1 MPRPMPLPPPVTMAT
16 FPSSRAMQSSV
27 DIIGVSEGHMTT
39 HRLRSRNWFGRQDL
53 DGFAHR
59 SWLKTEGYS
68 DAMFDGR
75 PVIGIGNSWSELTN
89 CNAHLRQVAEAV
101 KRGVLSAG
109 GFPLE
114 FPTIS
119 LGEILMKPTTM
130 LFRNLMAMDVE
141 ECIRAYPLD
150 GVVLLSGCDKTT
162 PAMLMG
168 AASADVPA
176 IVVTGGPMLRGKWG
190 QEELGSGTDVWR
202 YWAERRAG
210 RLSEEEWC
218 EMESC
223 MSRSAGHCMVMG
235 TASTMASM
243 AEALGMTLP
252 GNAAIPAPDSR
263 RLALAELS
271 GRRAVEMASAGGPRP
286 SEILTAQAFDNAI
299 RADMAIGGST
309 NAIIHLVA
317 IAGRVGVPLPL
328 KRFDE
333 LSKTTPFLVNLRP
346 SGKYLME
353 DFFYAGGLP
362 AVLRQLQPLLH
373 GGALTV
379 NGRSIADNVKDA
391 KCYNE
396 DVIRPLSMPLAGEGG
411 TVILFGNLCPDGA
424 VLKQSAASP
433 HLLTHR
439 GHAVVFEDHADLHRR
454 IDDESLPI
462 DETSVL
468 VLKQVGPKGAPGM
481 PEWGAAPI
489 PSRLLRKGVKDMV
502 RISDARMSGTS
513 YGTVVLHVAPESA
526 IGGPLA
532 LVRDGDEVELDVP
545 RRSLTLRV
553 SDDELARRRAAW
565 RPRAPHFTRGY
576 GKLFL
581 DHVLQANE
589 GVDFD
594 YLKGRTPV
602 RFEDTAGPSHS

>member
-1 MPRPMPLPPPVTMAT
+1 
-16 FPSSRAMQSSV
+16 
-27 DIIGVSEGHMTT
+27 MTAQA
-39 HRLRSRNWFGRQDL
+39 LRSRNWFGRQDL

-68 DAMFDGR
+68 DLVFDGR

-101 KRGVLSAG
+101 KRGVWSAG

-119 LGEILMKPTTM
+119 LGEVLMKPTTM

-150 GVVLLSGCDKTT
+150 AVVLLSGCDKTT

-176 IVVTGGPMLRGKWG
+176 IMVTGGPMLRGVWR
-190 QEELGSGTDVWR
+190 QEELGSGTDLWR
-202 YWAERRAG
+202 LWAERRAG
-210 RLSEEEWC
+210 RLSDEELC
-218 EMESC
+218 EAESC
-223 MSRSAGHCMVMG
+223 MSRSTGHCMVMG

-243 AEALGMTLP
+243 VEALGMTLP

-271 GRRAVEMASAGGPRP
+271 GRRAVEMARAGGPKP
-286 SEILTAQAFDNAI
+286 SEILTARAFDNAI

-317 IAGRVGVPLPL
+317 IAGRAGVPLPL
-328 KRFDE
+328 TRFDE
-333 LSKTTPFLVNLRP
+333 LSRTTPFLVNVRP

-353 DFFYAGGLP
+353 DFFYAGGLS
-362 AVLRQLQPLLH
+362 AVLRQLLPLLH
-373 GGALTV
+373 GDALTV
-379 NGRSIADNVKDA
+379 NGRSLADNVREA
-391 KCYNE
+391 ACYNE
-396 DVIRPLSMPLAGEGG
+396 DVIRQLGMPIAAEGG
-411 TVILFGNLCPDGA
+411 TVILRGNLCPDGA

-433 HLLTHR
+433 HLMTHR
-439 GHAVVFEDHADLHRR
+439 GRAVVFEDHADLHRR
-454 IDDESLPI
+454 IDDDALAV
-462 DETSVL
+462 DETSIL
-468 VLKQVGPKGAPGM
+468 VLKHVGPKGAPGM

-489 PSRLLRKGVKDMV
+489 PTRLLRKGVKDMV

-526 IGGPLA
+526 VGGPLA
-532 LVRDGDEVELDVP
+532 LVRDSDEIELNVP
-545 RRSLTLRV
+545 SRTLTLRV
-553 SDDELARRRAAW
+553 GDEELGRRRAAW
-565 RPRAPHFTRGY
+565 KPRSPHFDRGY
-576 GKLFL
+576 GRMFL
-581 DHVLQANE
+581 DHVLQAHE
-589 GVDFD
+589 GCDFD
-594 YLKGRTPV
+594 FLRGRTPV
-602 RFEDTAGPSHS
+602 RAEDTAGPSHA

>member
-1 MPRPMPLPPPVTMAT
+1 
-16 FPSSRAMQSSV
+16 
-27 DIIGVSEGHMTT
+27 MTT
-39 HRLRSRNWFGRQDL
+39 QPLRSRNWFGRNDL
-53 DGFAHR
+53 DGFVHR
-59 SWLKTEGYS
+59 SWLKTEGFS
-68 DAMFDGR
+68 DLVFDGR
-75 PVIGIGNSWSELTN
+75 PVVGIANSWSELTN

-101 KRGVLSAG
+101 KRGVWSAG

-119 LGEILMKPTTM
+119 LGEVLMKPTTM

-150 GVVLLSGCDKTT
+150 AVVLLSGCDKTT

-176 IVVTGGPMLRGKWG
+176 LMVTGGPMLRGRWRT
-190 QEELGSGTDVWR
+190 EDLGSGTDAWR
-202 YWAERRAG
+202 LWAERRAD
-210 RLSEEEWC
+210 RLTDEELC
-218 EMESC
+218 EAESC
-223 MSRSAGHCMVMG
+223 MSRSSGHCMVMG
-235 TASTMASM
+235 TASTMASV

-271 GRRAVEMASAGGPRP
+271 GRRAVEMAQARGPRP
-286 SEILTAQAFDNAI
+286 SQILTAKAFDNAI

-317 IAGRVGVPLPL
+317 IAGRIGVPLAL
-328 KRFDE
+328 ARFDE
-333 LSKTTPFLVNLRP
+333 LAKTTPFLVNLRP

-362 AVLRQLQPLLH
+362 AVLKELLPLLH
-373 GGALTV
+373 GDALTV
-379 NGRSIADNVKDA
+379 NGKTMADNVAGARCFND
-391 KCYNE
+391 
-396 DVIRPLSMPLAGEGG
+396 DVIRPLRMPLAPEGG
-411 TVILFGNLCPDGA
+411 TVVLFGNLCPDGA

-439 GHAVVFEDHADLHRR
+439 GRAVVFDDHTDLHRR
-454 IDDESLPI
+454 IDDPNLAV

-489 PSRLLRKGVKDMV
+489 PARLLKEGVKDMV

-526 IGGPLA
+526 VGGPLA
-532 LVRDGDEVELDVP
+532 LVRDGDEIELDVP
-545 RRSLTLRV
+545 RRRLTLRV
-553 SDDELARRRAAW
+553 SDEEIARRKAAW
-565 RPRAPHFTRGY
+565 KPRVAHFSRGY
-576 GKLFL
+576 GRLFL

-594 YLKGRTPV
+594 FLRGATPV
-602 RFEDTAGPSHS
+602 RDEDTAGPSHA

>member
-1 MPRPMPLPPPVTMAT
+1 MKGA
-16 FPSSRAMQSSV
+16 
-27 DIIGVSEGHMTT
+27 DEGQMTT
-39 HRLRSRNWFGRQDL
+39 PPLRSRNWFGRQDL

-68 DAMFDGR
+68 DLVFDGR

-101 KRGVLSAG
+101 KRGVWSAG

-119 LGEILMKPTTM
+119 LGEVLMKPTAM

-150 GVVLLSGCDKTT
+150 AVVLLSGCDKTT

-176 IVVTGGPMLRGKWG
+176 IIVTGGPMLRGVWR
-190 QEELGSGTDVWR
+190 QEELGSGTDLWR
-202 YWAERRAG
+202 LWGERRAG
-210 RLSEEEWC
+210 RLTDEELC
-218 EMESC
+218 EAESC
-223 MSRSAGHCMVMG
+223 MSRSSGHCMVMG
-235 TASTMASM
+235 TASTMASVV
-243 AEALGMTLP
+243 EALGMTLP

-271 GRRAVEMASAGGPRP
+271 GRRAVEMALAGGPRP

-317 IAGRVGVPLPL
+317 IAGRAGVPLPL
-328 KRFDE
+328 ARFDE
-333 LSKTTPFLVNLRP
+333 LSRTTPFLVNLRP

-362 AVLRQLQPLLH
+362 AVLRQLLPLLH
-373 GGALTV
+373 GDALTV
-379 NGRSIADNVKDA
+379 NGRSLAANVREA
-391 KCYNE
+391 ACHNE
-396 DVIRPLSMPLAGEGG
+396 DVIRPPAMPIAREGG
-411 TVILFGNLCPDGA
+411 TVILRGNLCPDGA

-439 GHAVVFEDHADLHRR
+439 GRAVVFEDHADLHRR
-454 IDDESLPI
+454 IDDPALPI

-468 VLKQVGPKGAPGM
+468 VLKHVGPRGAPGM

-489 PSRLLRKGVKDMV
+489 PARLLRKGVKDMV

-526 IGGPLA
+526 VGGPLA
-532 LVRDGDEVELDVP
+532 LVRDGDEIELDVP
-545 RRSLTLRV
+545 SRSLTLRV
-553 SDDELARRRAAW
+553 PDDELARRRGAW

-576 GKLFL
+576 GRMFL

-589 GVDFD
+589 GCDFD
-594 YLKGRTPV
+594 FLRGGTPV
-602 RFEDTAGPSHS
+602 RAEDTAGPSHA

>member
-1 MPRPMPLPPPVTMAT
+1 
-16 FPSSRAMQSSV
+16 
-27 DIIGVSEGHMTT
+27 MTA
-39 HRLRSRNWFGRQDL
+39 HPLRSRNWFGRNDL
-53 DGFAHR
+53 DGFVHR
-59 SWLKTEGYS
+59 SWLKAEGFS
-68 DAMFDGR
+68 DTVFDGR
-75 PVIGIGNSWSELTN
+75 PVVGIANSWSELTN

-101 KRGVLSAG
+101 KRGVWSTG

-119 LGEILMKPTTM
+119 LGEVLMKPTTM

-150 GVVLLSGCDKTT
+150 AVVLLSGCDKTT

-176 IVVTGGPMLRGKWG
+176 VMVTGGPMLRGKWRD
-190 QEELGSGTDVWR
+190 EELGSGTDAWR
-202 YWAERRAG
+202 LWAERRAG
-210 RLSEEEWC
+210 RLSDEELC
-218 EMESC
+218 EAESC
-223 MSRSAGHCMVMG
+223 MSRSSGHCMVMG
-235 TASTMASM
+235 TASTMASV

-252 GNAAIPAPDSR
+252 GNAAIPAPDAR
-263 RLALAELS
+263 RLAMAEMA
-271 GRRAVEMASAGGPRP
+271 GRRAVEMAVAGGPKP
-286 SEILTAQAFDNAI
+286 SQILTAQAFDNAI

-317 IAGRVGVPLPL
+317 IAGRAGVELPL
-328 KRFDE
+328 KRFDD
-333 LSKTTPFLVNLRP
+333 LSKATPFLVNVRP

-362 AVLRQLQPLLH
+362 VVLKELLPLLH

-379 NGRSIADNVKDA
+379 NGRSIADNVREA
-391 KCYNE
+391 KCFDQ
-396 DVIRPLSMPLAGEGG
+396 DVIRPLGMPLAREGG

-439 GHAVVFEDHADLHRR
+439 GRAVVFEDHADLHRR

-462 DETSVL
+462 DENSVL
-468 VLKQVGPKGAPGM
+468 VLKQVGPRGAPGM

-489 PSRLLRKGVKDMV
+489 PARLLRRGIKDMI

-526 IGGPLA
+526 VGGPLA
-532 LVRDGDEVELDVP
+532 LVRDGDEIELDVP
-545 RRSLTLRV
+545 GRRLTLKV
-553 SDDELARRRAAW
+553 GDDELARRRAAW
-565 RPRAPHFTRGY
+565 KPRPAHFSRGY

-589 GVDFD
+589 GCDFD
-594 YLKGRTPV
+594 YLRGRTPV
-602 RFEDTAGPSHS
+602 RHEDTAGPSHS

>member
-1 MPRPMPLPPPVTMAT
+1 
-16 FPSSRAMQSSV
+16 
-27 DIIGVSEGHMTT
+27 
-39 HRLRSRNWFGRQDL
+39 
-53 DGFAHR
+53 
-59 SWLKTEGYS
+59 
-68 DAMFDGR
+68 
-75 PVIGIGNSWSELTN
+75 
-89 CNAHLRQVAEAV
+89 
-101 KRGVLSAG
+101 
-109 GFPLE
+109 
-114 FPTIS
+114 
-119 LGEILMKPTTM
+119 
-130 LFRNLMAMDVE
+130 MAMDVE

-150 GVVLLSGCDKTT
+150 AVVLLSGCDKTT

-176 IVVTGGPMLRGKWG
+176 VMVTGGPMLRGKWRD
-190 QEELGSGTDVWR
+190 EELGSGTDAWR
-202 YWAERRAG
+202 LWAERRAG
-210 RLSEEEWC
+210 RLSDEELC
-218 EMESC
+218 EAESC
-223 MSRSAGHCMVMG
+223 MSRSSGHCMVMG
-235 TASTMASM
+235 TASTMASV

-252 GNAAIPAPDSR
+252 GNAAIPAPDAR
-263 RLALAELS
+263 RLAMAEMA
-271 GRRAVEMASAGGPRP
+271 GRRAVEMAVAGGPKP
-286 SEILTAQAFDNAI
+286 SQILTAQAFDNAI

-317 IAGRVGVPLPL
+317 IAGRAGVELPL
-328 KRFDE
+328 KRFDD

-362 AVLRQLQPLLH
+362 VVLKELLPLLH

-379 NGRSIADNVKDA
+379 NGRSIADNVREA
-391 KCYNE
+391 KCFDQ
-396 DVIRPLSMPLAGEGG
+396 DVIRPLGMPLAREGG

-439 GHAVVFEDHADLHRR
+439 GRAVVFEDHADLHRR

-462 DETSVL
+462 DENSVL
-468 VLKQVGPKGAPGM
+468 VLKQVGPRGAPGM

-489 PSRLLRKGVKDMV
+489 PARLLRRGIKDMV

-526 IGGPLA
+526 VGGPLA
-532 LVRDGDEVELDVP
+532 LVRDGDAIELDVP
-545 RRSLTLRV
+545 GRRLTLKV
-553 SDDELARRRAAW
+553 GDDELASRRAAW
-565 RPRAPHFTRGY
+565 KPRPAHFSRGY

-589 GVDFD
+589 GCDFD
-594 YLKGRTPV
+594 YLRGRTPV
-602 RFEDTAGPSHS
+602 RHEDTAGPSHS

>member
-1 MPRPMPLPPPVTMAT
+1 MADV
-16 FPSSRAMQSSV
+16 P
-27 DIIGVSEGHMTT
+27 
-39 HRLRSRNWFGRQDL
+39 LRSHNWFGRKDL

-59 SWLKTEGYS
+59 SWVKAEGFS
-68 DAMFDGR
+68 EAMFDGR
-75 PVIGIGNSWSELTN
+75 PVIGIANSWSELTS

-119 LGEILMKPTTM
+119 LGEVLMKPTTM

-176 IVVTGGPMLRGKWG
+176 IVVTGGPMLRGIRG
-190 QEELGSGTDVWR
+190 QEELGSGTDTWR
-202 YWAERRAG
+202 LWAERRAG
-210 RLSEEEWC
+210 RLSEEEFC
-218 EMESC
+218 EYEAC

-235 TASTMASM
+235 TASTMAAM
-243 AEALGMTLP
+243 AEALGMALP
-252 GNAAIPAPDSR
+252 GNAAIPAADAR
-263 RLALAELS
+263 RMALAEGA
-271 GRRAVEMASAGGPRP
+271 GRRIIEMAREGLKPSRILSA
-286 SEILTAQAFDNAI
+286 AAFDNAI
-299 RADMAIGGST
+299 RTDMAIGGST

-317 IAGRVGVPLPL
+317 IAGRSGVPLAL
-328 KRFDE
+328 ARFDE
-333 LSKTTPFLVNLRP
+333 LSRTTPLLVNVKP

-362 AVLRQLQPLLH
+362 AVLRELLPLLH
-373 GGALTV
+373 RDALTV
-379 NGRSIADNVKDA
+379 NGRTIADNVA
-391 KCYNE
+391 AAENWNR
-396 DVIRPLSMPLAGEGG
+396 DVIRPLDMPMAPEGG
-411 TVILFGNLCPDGA
+411 TVILRGNLCPDGA
-424 VLKQSAASP
+424 VLKQSAASA

-439 GHAVVFEDHADLHRR
+439 GRAVVFEDHADLHAR
-454 IDDESLPI
+454 IDDPALPV

-468 VLKQVGPKGAPGM
+468 VLKRVGPKGAPGM

-489 PSRLLRKGVKDMV
+489 PTRLLQKGVKDMV

-513 YGTVVLHVAPESA
+513 YGTVVLHVSPEA
-526 IGGPLA
+526 AVGGPLA
-532 LVRDGDEVELDVP
+532 LVRDGDEIELDVP
-545 RRSLTLRV
+545 NRRLTLRV
-553 SDDELARRRAAW
+553 PDEELARRRAAW
-565 RPRAPHFTRGY
+565 TPRPPHYERGY
-576 GKLFL
+576 GRLFL
-581 DHVLQANE
+581 DHVLQAHQ

-594 YLKGRTPV
+594 FLVGKTPV
-602 RFEDTAGPSHS
+602 RFEDSAGPSHA